1 MNQLNP
7 KIVTLESKKY
17 VGLNKVMTLSEDKTF
32 DLWNSFMPLRKT
44 IKNSI
49 NNNLVSLQVYDS
61 TPSVI
66 SMNKSFTKWVLVEV
80 DDFSKI
86 PDKLESF
93 EFEGGMYAVFNYKG
107 LSTDKSIFVEIYT
120 NWLPDSIYALDN
132 RPHFQVMGEK
142 YKNND
147 PNSEEEI
154 WVPIQVRD
162 T

>member
-17 VGLNKVMTLSEDKTF
+17 VGLNKVMTLREDKTF

-142 YKNND
+142 YKIND
-147 PNSEEEI
+147 SNSEEEI

>member
-49 NNNLVSLQVYDS
+49 NNNLFSLQVYDS

-142 YKNND
+142 YKIND
-147 PNSEEEI
+147 SNSEEEI